1 MFYRWLGKAG
11 LRRIRFYDLPHSY
24 ASPLIQNGESLAYV
38 RDQFGHASIQ
48 LTVDTYGHLVPGA
61 NRQAVDAWTMR
72 WRRPSATQP
81 QPKTRRALRPEPQR
95 PVVTGCGAHNHASAR

>member
-1 MFYRWLGKAG
+1 MFYRLLGKAG

-48 LTVDTYGHLVPGA
+48 LTVDTMGTSCRAQTDRP
-61 NRQAVDAWTMR
+61 WTLGR
-72 WRRPSATQP
+72 CAGDDHP
-81 QPKTRRALRPEPQR
+81 QPSRNRRHERRYGPSRNAPSLL
-95 PVVTGCGAHNHASAR
+95 VAGAHNPASAR